1 MTQLRTLADRP
12 SVPVGGPC
20 ILWRIPTMFDAR
32 SILDMLVRGGGQP
45 SRSGSGS
52 GQGADA
58 FRDLLGQLGS
68 QPSVQGGNPQ
78 PPQQGRIPD
87 SDPQAVPRSGYE
99 DDRRDTSPPGQTGGG
114 SLEDLLRRVLGG
126 GAQAGQAPGGSPQ
139 SGPPSGPGGG
149 SLEDLLR
156 SVLGGGAQSGQAPG
170 SGARSGPGGGNL
182 QDMLRDLLGG
192 GGPGGSMNR
201 MVGDGS
207 GQGGQGNVLDV
218 LKQVLG
224 QATSGV
230 REGAGR
236 LDEATG
242 ASGRARDAI
251 GQATGQS
258 PDELIAKLKDLIASN
273 KLGAGAAL
281 GGLGALILGTGA
293 GRALAGSAARLG
305 GLALIGGLAY
315 KAYQNYQQGLP
326 PLGGAKPPS
335 QQGLVVAPNGSGF
348 EPEAVTHE
356 SAMLYV
362 RAMIAA
368 AAADGR
374 IDANER
380 KKILGGLQQ
389 AGMNEAAQ
397 QFLSSEINNPATVED
412 LAAAV
417 SSPQDAVQIYT
428 AARIAIDVDS
438 NAEHE
443 FLQRLASA
451 LDIDD
456 DLAAQVDA
464 AARGTAA

>member
-1 MTQLRTLADRP
+1 
-12 SVPVGGPC
+12 
-20 ILWRIPTMFDAR
+20 MFDAR

-45 SRSGSGS
+45 PGSGS
-52 GQGADA
+52 GQGADV
-58 FRDLLGQLGS
+58 FRDLLGQLGGG
-68 QPSVQGGNPQ
+68 QGGNSQ
-78 PPQQGRIPD
+78 PPPQGRITPND
-87 SDPQAVPRSGYE
+87 QQTAPRGGYQ
-99 DDRRDTSPPGQTGGG
+99 DDRADAPPPGQTN
-114 SLEDLLRRVLGG
+114 
-126 GAQAGQAPGGSPQ
+126 
-139 SGPPSGPGGG
+139 GG

-156 SVLGGGAQSGQAPG
+156 SVLGGGEQRGQPPGGGQAGPG
-170 SGARSGPGGGNL
+170 GGGLEDLLRSVLGGGQQAGPAPDGGAQRGPGGGNL

-192 GGPGGSMNR
+192 GQGGNMNR
-201 MVGDGS
+201 MVGEG
-207 GQGGQGNVLDV
+207 GQGGPGGALDV

-230 REGAGR
+230 REGASR

-258 PDELIAKLKDLIASN
+258 PDELIAKLKDLIANN

-326 PLGGAKPPS
+326 PLGGKPPT
-335 QQGLVVAPNGSGF
+335 QQGLIAAPKGSGF
-348 EPEAVTHE
+348 EPDAVTHD
-356 SAMLYV
+356 SAVLYI

-374 IDANER
+374 IDAREQQ
-380 KKILGGLQQ
+380 KILGGLQQ

-397 QFLSSEINNPATVED
+397 QFLSKEINNPATVED

-417 SSPQDAVQIYT
+417 SSPQDAVQVYT
-428 AARIAIDVDS
+428 AARVAVDVD
-438 NAEHE
+438 NDEEHE
-443 FLQRLASA
+443 FLGHLAEA
-451 LDIDD
+451 LGIDD
-456 DLAAQVDA
+456 KLAAQVDD
-464 AARGTAA
+464 AARSTTA

>member
-1 MTQLRTLADRP
+1 M
-12 SVPVGGPC
+12 
-20 ILWRIPTMFDAR
+20 
-32 SILDMLVRGGGQP
+32 
-45 SRSGSGS
+45 
-52 GQGADA
+52 
-58 FRDLLGQLGS
+58 
-68 QPSVQGGNPQ
+68 
-78 PPQQGRIPD
+78 
-87 SDPQAVPRSGYE
+87 
-99 DDRRDTSPPGQTGGG
+99 
-114 SLEDLLRRVLGG
+114 
-126 GAQAGQAPGGSPQ
+126 
-139 SGPPSGPGGG
+139 
-149 SLEDLLR
+149 
-156 SVLGGGAQSGQAPG
+156 
-170 SGARSGPGGGNL
+170 
-182 QDMLRDLLGG
+182 
-192 GGPGGSMNR
+192 
-201 MVGDGS
+201 
-207 GQGGQGNVLDV
+207 LDV

-258 PDELIAKLKDLIASN
+258 PDELIAKLKDLIANN

-335 QQGLVVAPNGSGF
+335 QQGLVAAPNGSGF

-380 KKILGGLQQ
+380 QKILGGLQQ

-397 QFLSSEINNPATVED
+397 QFLTSEINNPATVED

-443 FLQRLASA
+443 FLQRLAERARHRRRPRCSGRRRSA
-451 LDIDD
+451 GDGSLRRRIVAPEMNE
-456 DLAAQVDA
+456 LRGCSHGAAGPSLGQTRSSVMRIMHPISLVFQGF
-464 AARGTAA
+464 ARHLTLECARPPCDRVRHPSSFRTPMIESHILWPCPTQNS